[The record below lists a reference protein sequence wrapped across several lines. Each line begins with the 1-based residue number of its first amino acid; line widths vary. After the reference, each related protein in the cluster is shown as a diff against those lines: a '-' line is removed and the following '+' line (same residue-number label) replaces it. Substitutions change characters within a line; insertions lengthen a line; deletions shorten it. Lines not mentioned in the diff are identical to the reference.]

1 MQGFLLGLANGVT
14 CLAYCAPV
22 LIPFMLG
29 EGQKTRQNWAVLGKF
44 LGGRLGGYLLFG
56 VLAWLASQLIFG
68 PAAYRNLLFGAIYV
82 VLAALLL
89 VYGLLKAPAPCV
101 GSIRGARAFLRR
113 WPLLLPVGLGFLT
126 GLNLCPPFLLAITS
140 AAGAGS
146 LAASLVFFLAFFVG
160 TSVYFIPTAFVGLAN
175 RMSALQTVGKLAAV
189 LIALYYLYS
198 GIIYIAGGLV
208 QL

>member
-22 LIPFMLG
+22 LIPLMLG
-29 EGQKTRQNWAVLGKF
+29 EGQKTRQNWSMLGKF
-44 LGGRLGGYLLFG
+44 LAGRLGGYLLFG
-56 VLAWLASQLIFG
+56 ILAWLASQLIFG
-68 PAAYRNLLFGAIYV
+68 AAAYRHLLFGAIYV

-89 VYGLLKAPAPCV
+89 VYGLARAPAPCA

-113 WPLLLPVGLGFLT
+113 WPALLPLGLGFLT

-140 AAGAGS
+140 AASAGS
-146 LAASLVFFLAFFVG
+146 LAASLVFFFAFFVG
-160 TSVYFIPTAFVGLAN
+160 TSVYFIPIAFVGL
-175 RMSALQTVGKLAAV
+175 MSHVNALRTVGKLAAV
-189 LIALYYLYS
+189 LMAMYYLYS